1 MNILFTDGGG
11 KLLLTQVALLFI
23 LLPELIKYKR
33 QFAYKLYQT
42 FINTLI
48 PNINVIIKYQYK
60 KIDGL
65 AMSSKLIHG
74 DYEDVSFCSFRR
86 RTCCCSP
93 RVFSFDLMLFIS
105 LKSSLMFFF
114 KMEDVKVER
123 CDP

>member
-33 QFAYKLYQT
+33 QFAHKLYQNLDS

-60 KIDGL
+60 KSM
-65 AMSSKLIHG
+65 A
-74 DYEDVSFCSFRR
+74 
-86 RTCCCSP
+86 
-93 RVFSFDLMLFIS
+93 
-105 LKSSLMFFF
+105 
-114 KMEDVKVER
+114 
-123 CDP
+123 

>member
-74 DYEDVSFCSFRR
+74 DYEDLSFCSFPP
-86 RTCCCSP
+86 TYLLLQSP
-93 RVFSFDLMLFIS
+93 CF
-105 LKSSLMFFF
+105 
-114 KMEDVKVER
+114 
-123 CDP
+123 